1 MRAMVLSEFS
11 PVENR
16 PLKLKEVASPEPGEN
31 ELLLRVTYCGVCH
44 TDLHTVEGEL
54 PAVKLPRIPGHQ
66 IVGRV
71 EKTGKNVTLFK
82 VGERAGCAWLYQTCG
97 HCRFCLTGREN
108 LCQAAKFTGY
118 DVDGG
123 YAELAIVPESF
134 AYRLPE
140 NFPDE
145 QAAPLLCAGIIGYRS
160 LKLSNLKPGGRLGL
174 FGFGASA
181 HVTIQVANYLGSEV
195 YVFSRKA
202 GHRQQALELGAV
214 WAGLPSEDP
223 PTKLEAA
230 VVFAPVGEMAR
241 RALEV
246 VDRGGTVA
254 LAGIYLTPV
263 PELDY
268 EKHLYYEK
276 ILRSVANSTKQ
287 DGLEFLKLAGE
298 IPIKTEVHLFPL
310 EKANEALEAVKHS
323 RINGAAVLKIS

>member
-1 MRAMVLSEFS
+1 MKAMVLSEFGQ
-11 PVENR
+11 VETS
-16 PLKLKEVASPEPGEN
+16 PLKLKEVRPPEPGPDQ
-31 ELLLRVTYCGVCH
+31 LLLRVSYCGVCH

-71 EKTGKNVTLFK
+71 EKAGERVSLFK
-82 VGERAGCAWLYQTCG
+82 TGERAGCAWLYQTCG
-97 HCRFCLTGREN
+97 HCPFCLSHREN
-108 LCQAAKFTGY
+108 LCPEAKFTGY

-123 YAELAIVPESF
+123 YAELVVVPEAF
-134 AYRLPE
+134 AYKLPE

-160 LKLSNLKPGGRLGL
+160 LRLSGLLPGEKLGL

-181 HVTIQVANYLGSEV
+181 HVTVQVAASQGAGV
-195 YVFSRKA
+195 YVFSRKKE
-202 GHRQQALELGAV
+202 HREQALKLGAV
-214 WAGLPSEDP
+214 WAGQPEDDP
-223 PTKLEAA
+223 PVKLQA
-230 VVFAPVGEMAR
+230 VIVFAPAGEVAR

-254 LAGIYLTPV
+254 LAGIYLSPV
-263 PELDY
+263 PELNY

-276 ILRSVANSTKQ
+276 TLKSVANATRQ
-287 DGLEFLKLAGE
+287 DGVEFLKVAGE
-298 IPIKTEVHLFPL
+298 IPVKTEVQIFPL
-310 EKANEALEAVKHS
+310 ERANEALAAVKHS